1 MLDTSLWTFYLAA
14 AGKTKGMSVL
24 VVEDDLFMKPILMRI
39 LQSLDETIKVYWA
52 VSVDEAKEALS
63 EGAFSLVIADYFLLG
78 QDNGLDLWKHCQDKF
93 SDIPFVMVSGLE
105 PDVFRK
111 LFAGKTDEIPRFLQK
126 PFYPKQC
133 RALVEDALSK
143 AA

>member
-14 AGKTKGMSVL
+14 AGRTKGLSVL
-24 VVEDDLFMKPILMRI
+24 VVEDDLFMKPILIRI
-39 LQSLDETIKVYWA
+39 LQSMDATIKVYWA
-52 VSVDEAKEALS
+52 VSVDEARVALA

-78 QDNGLDLWKHCQDKF
+78 ESNGLDLWRHCQNEVPKM
-93 SDIPFVMVSGLE
+93 PFVMVSGLE

-111 LFAGKTDEIPRFLQK
+111 LINGKVVPRFLQK

-133 RALVEDALSK
+133 RALVEDALGI